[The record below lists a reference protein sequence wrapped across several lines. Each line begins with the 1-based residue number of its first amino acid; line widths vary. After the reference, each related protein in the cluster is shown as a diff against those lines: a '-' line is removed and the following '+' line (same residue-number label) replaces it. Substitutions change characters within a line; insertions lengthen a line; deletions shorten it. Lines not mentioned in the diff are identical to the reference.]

1 MFFPIPSDIFQNDA
15 KMLKEQWYKIK
26 KRHKEKQWLQAHYIE
41 CAAQKARK
49 MAKAKIRKE
58 IKKWRLAEE
67 EDKRKQI
74 KYLQ

>member
-1 MFFPIPSDIFQNDA
+1 
-15 KMLKEQWYKIK
+15 
-26 KRHKEKQWLQAHYIE
+26 
-41 CAAQKARK
+41 

-74 KYLQ
+74 EYLQ